1 MKKRRLK
8 WRSLSFTILSDDPQK
23 KVTRFKVPRFFF
35 PILALIIFI
44 TITITTYLFIHY
56 FEESK
61 KLALHNE
68 QLISELNEE
77 EQKSRQLITEVGALK
92 EKELEVEQQLNMLYD
107 LESQVKET
115 MEDLPVSVEPSG
127 GMDITI
133 SEEEAKLI
141 HEEASELTTKASK
154 LIQRYENTLEVI
166 RKTNEELQFIPTE
179 WPVAKNKITSEF
191 SLRKDPYTR
200 VSSFHMGVDIRGNI
214 GDPVFSAADGEVLR
228 AEYFGGY
235 GNLIV
240 IKHSNK
246 HTTWYAH
253 LSSID
258 VDVGDHVK
266 KGEIIGAVGSTGRS
280 TGPHLHYEIFE
291 DGEPIDPYTYL
302 SIFDNINKGE

>member
-1 MKKRRLK
+1 MKKMKKRRLK

-44 TITITTYLFIHY
+44 TITITTYLSIHY

-127 GMDITI
+127 GMAITI

-141 HEEASELTTKASK
+141 HVEASELTTKASK
-154 LIQRYENTLEVI
+154 LIQRYDNTLEVI
-166 RKTNEELQFIPTE
+166 RKQTKNYSLFLLNGQSLKIKSLPNSVCEKTHTHVYPPFIWELIF
-179 WPVAKNKITSEF
+179 
-191 SLRKDPYTR
+191 
-200 VSSFHMGVDIRGNI
+200 GVI
-214 GDPVFSAADGEVLR
+214 
-228 AEYFGGY
+228 
-235 GNLIV
+235 
-240 IKHSNK
+240 
-246 HTTWYAH
+246 
-253 LSSID
+253 
-258 VDVGDHVK
+258 
-266 KGEIIGAVGSTGRS
+266 
-280 TGPHLHYEIFE
+280 
-291 DGEPIDPYTYL
+291 
-302 SIFDNINKGE
+302 